1 MINNRRL
8 TIFSILILVVTFLVG
23 WYSDRLNEIIIITC
37 YFVVPLLIIWILILS
52 MKMIREDYRS
62 LLNYL
67 PLLLI
72 IVIFQVLISF
82 SDLRLIKTKISF
94 DDFESKRQAL
104 LSKIDENEIKC
115 NPGDRLKLPNEYRNV
130 SNNGYYIILKCDKEE
145 QIVGFYIYSYFPF
158 GSDLLVYTSGN
169 QRSIEQNIP
178 DIVRLEKLKE
188 HWYYIVT

>member
-1 MINNRRL
+1 MDINSFHEDDQRGLSFFIKLSPFIIN
-8 TIFSILILVVTFLVG
+8 
-23 WYSDRLNEIIIITC
+23 YSN
-37 YFVVPLLIIWILILS
+37 
-52 MKMIREDYRS
+52 
-62 LLNYL
+62 
-67 PLLLI
+67 
-72 IVIFQVLISF
+72 ISSF
-82 SDLRLIKTKISF
+82 NFFDLRLIKTKISF

>member
-1 MINNRRL
+1 MKVKIELVIELWKLDEKKFIVSRWNNLINNRRL

-72 IVIFQVLISF
+72 IVIF
-82 SDLRLIKTKISF
+82 
-94 DDFESKRQAL
+94 
-104 LSKIDENEIKC
+104 
-115 NPGDRLKLPNEYRNV
+115 
-130 SNNGYYIILKCDKEE
+130 
-145 QIVGFYIYSYFPF
+145 
-158 GSDLLVYTSGN
+158 
-169 QRSIEQNIP
+169 
-178 DIVRLEKLKE
+178 
-188 HWYYIVT
+188 